1 MLLEKA
7 RRDLVKYGKKLVEH
21 NLTKGTGGNLSIYD
35 DGEELMALTPSGI
48 PYFEMEPADIVI
60 MDLDGEVVEGDKK
73 PSSEEAMHR
82 FIYKKRDDIKAL
94 VHAHSTYSTSLSLLR
109 ETLPPAHYMIALAG
123 YDVRCARYATYGTEE
138 LANNAIE
145 AMEGRNAVLLANH
158 GLLAGAGD
166 LPNAFNT
173 AEEVE
178 FVAEV
183 YWRAKAIGE
192 PVILPEAEMNLMA
205 EKFKSY
211 GQVKNS

>member
-7 RRDLVKYGKKLVEH
+7 RNEIVKYGQKLVEH
-21 NLTKGTGGNLSIYD
+21 DLTKGTGGNLSIYD
-35 DGEELMALTPSGI
+35 GIQELMALTPSGI
-48 PYFEMEPADIVI
+48 PYFDLKPADIVI
-60 MDLDGEVVEGDKK
+60 MNLAGEVIEGEKK

-82 FIYKKRDDIKAL
+82 FIYKERDDIKAI
-94 VHAHSTYSTSLSLLR
+94 VHAHSTYTTSLSLLR
-109 ETLPPAHYMIALAG
+109 KTLPAAHYMIALAG
-123 YDVRCARYATYGTEE
+123 NNVRCAEYATYGTEE
-138 LANNAIE
+138 LANNAVQ

-158 GLLAGAGD
+158 GLLAGADD

-173 AEEVE
+173 AEEIE

-211 GQVKNS
+211 GQVKK

>member
-7 RRDLVKYGKKLVEH
+7 RNEIVKYGQKLVEH
-21 NLTKGTGGNLSIYD
+21 DLTKGTGGNLSIYD
-35 DGEELMALTPSGI
+35 GVQELMALTPSGI
-48 PYFEMEPADIVI
+48 PYFDLKPADIVI
-60 MDLDGEVVEGDKK
+60 MNLAGEVIEGVKK

-82 FIYKKRDDIKAL
+82 FIYKERDDIKAI
-94 VHAHSTYSTSLSLLR
+94 VHAHSTYTTSLSLLR
-109 ETLPPAHYMIALAG
+109 KTLPAAHYMIALAG
-123 YDVRCARYATYGTEE
+123 NNVRCAEYATYGTEE
-138 LANNAIE
+138 LANNAVQ

-173 AEEVE
+173 AEEIE

-211 GQVKNS
+211 GQVKK

>member
-7 RRDLVKYGKKLVEH
+7 RKDLVKYGMKLVEH
-21 NLTKGTGGNLSIYD
+21 DLTKGTGGNLSIYD
-35 DGEELMALTPSGI
+35 IEEGLMAITPSGI
-48 PYFEMEPADIVI
+48 AYSDMEPVDIVI
-60 MDLDGEVVEGDKK
+60 MNLDGEVVEGDKK

-82 FIYKKRDDIKAL
+82 FIYKERSDINAL
-94 VHAHSTYSTSLSLLR
+94 VHAHSTYTTSLSLLR
-109 ETLPPAHYMIALAG
+109 QSLPPAHYMIALAG
-123 YDVRCARYATYGTEE
+123 YDVRCAEYATYGTEE
-138 LANNAIE
+138 LANNAVK
-145 AMEGRNAVLLANH
+145 AMKGRNAVLLANH
-158 GLLAGAGD
+158 GLIAGARD

-192 PVILPEAEMNLMA
+192 PVILPEDEMALME

-211 GQVKNS
+211 GQVKK

>member
-1 MLLEKA
+1 MLLENA
-7 RRDLVKYGKKLVEH
+7 RKDLVKYGRKLVEQ

-35 DGEELMALTPSGI
+35 ESEELMALTPSGI
-48 PYFEMEPADIVI
+48 PYFDMKPADIVL
-60 MDLDGEVVEGDKK
+60 MDLAGEIVEGDRK

-82 FIYKKRDDIKAL
+82 FIYKERDDIRAI

-109 ETLPPAHYMIALAG
+109 ESLPPAHYMIALAG
-123 YDVRCARYATYGTEE
+123 YDVRCAEYATYGTKE
-138 LANNAIE
+138 LANNAVK
-145 AMEGRNAVLLANH
+145 AMENRNAVLLANH
-158 GLLAGAGD
+158 GLLAAAGD

-173 AEEVE
+173 AEEIE

-192 PVILPEAEMNLMA
+192 PVILSKDEMTLME

-211 GQVKNS
+211 GQVKDS

>member
-60 MDLDGEVVEGDKK
+60 MNLDGEVVEGDKK

>member
-7 RRDLVKYGKKLVEH
+7 RNEIVKYGQKLVEH
-21 NLTKGTGGNLSIYD
+21 DLTKGTGGNLSIYD
-35 DGEELMALTPSGI
+35 GVQELMALTPSGI
-48 PYFEMEPADIVI
+48 PYFDLKPADIVI
-60 MDLDGEVVEGDKK
+60 MNLAGEVIEGEKK

-82 FIYKKRDDIKAL
+82 FIYKERDDIKAI
-94 VHAHSTYSTSLSLLR
+94 VHAHSTYTTSLSLLR
-109 ETLPPAHYMIALAG
+109 KTLPAAHYMIALAG
-123 YDVRCARYATYGTEE
+123 NNVRCAEYATYGTEE
-138 LANNAIE
+138 LANNAVQ

-173 AEEVE
+173 AEEIE

-211 GQVKNS
+211 GQVKK